1 MVDEQRTTRME
12 TREELQQELKGITK
26 WEQEQ
31 RDLWIWDRI
40 ARFPFKIIDRLTPKF
55 IHDKIGK
62 ALDELGG
69 YIQDGG
75 KYLVTSGQ
83 INQKLREKGDFPNGI
98 AVDQLPLSIMDAVAV
113 DLSNS
118 RSRLATLQGA
128 ATGFGGIFTLAI
140 DIPAILGLSLKVIQ
154 EIGLCY
160 GFDPNMQQERVF
172 TVKVMQ
178 FTSSDIVGK
187 RAILDDLN
195 AETASAYK
203 DSEAGNATMSR
214 IQGWREVMTVYRD
227 NWGWKKLFQMVPI
240 AGMVFGAWINRGMIQ
255 DVADAAHMLY
265 RKRRIQIRLA
275 ELENRNA

>member
-1 MVDEQRTTRME
+1 ME
-12 TREELQQELKGITK
+12 TAEELKQALNGITK

-40 ARFPFKIIDRLTPKF
+40 ARFPFKILDRLTPKF
-55 IHDKIGK
+55 IHEKIGK

-75 KYLVTSGQ
+75 KYLVSSGQ
-83 INQKLREKGDFPNGI
+83 IHQKLRESGDLPGNFP
-98 AVDQLPLSIMDAVAV
+98 VDQLPLSVMDAVAK
-113 DLSNS
+113 DLSDS
-118 RSRLATLQGA
+118 RSTFATLQGA
-128 ATGFGGIFTLAI
+128 TTGIGGIFTLAI

-160 GFDPNMQQERVF
+160 GFDPNSQQERIF

-187 RAILDDLN
+187 RAILDDMN
-195 AETASAYK
+195 AESASEYK
-203 DSEAGNATMSR
+203 DSEAGNATLSR

-240 AGMVFGAWINRGMIQ
+240 AGMVFGAWINRGMLQ
-255 DVADAAHMLY
+255 DVAEAAHMLY
-265 RKRRIQIRLA
+265 RKRRIQLRIA
-275 ELENRNA
+275 EMEYHHPE